1 MQNRL
6 DLLKNQGM
14 LEVVVLPFVA
24 GEFRIAEAILYLFHY
39 YAEVYK
45 MREMVEFIIDLKD
58 VFVSKF
64 NTSDDEIVNKVANE
78 NEKIFLAFDNEKG
91 LFISENE
98 NGNDVVIGKI
108 RGKFKTFGSEYMVE
122 GEI

>member
-1 MQNRL
+1 
-6 DLLKNQGM
+6 
-14 LEVVVLPFVA
+14 
-24 GEFRIAEAILYLFHY
+24 
-39 YAEVYK
+39 